1 MRQSEK
7 KDMILYYDMYYI
19 STLVLFLIQTD
30 KPRDKKFYRIDAIK
44 SEKASLKIRSLLSV
58 LAAEKIMFPPKRS

>member
-30 KPRDKKFYRIDAIK
+30 KPRDKKIYRIDAIK